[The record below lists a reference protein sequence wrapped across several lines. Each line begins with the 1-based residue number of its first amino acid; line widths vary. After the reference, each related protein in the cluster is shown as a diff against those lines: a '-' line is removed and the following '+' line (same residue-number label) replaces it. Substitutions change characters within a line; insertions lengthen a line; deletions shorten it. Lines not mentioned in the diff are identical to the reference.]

1 LTSADAALRD
11 GIPVTSIS
19 RTLLDLAAGLPRDRF
34 ERALEKSE
42 RLELFNLHSIQE
54 LLGRCGRHPGAR
66 RLRTAVTAYQPPT
79 FTHSDL
85 ERLFLELIRQ
95 AGLPRPSV
103 NFFVAGYEI
112 DMYWPRERFGV
123 ELDGFEFHRTRS
135 AFERD
140 RRRQEDLKLE
150 GIEIVRL
157 TWRRIEHEPDQVAH
171 RLRALLRRRRAELM
185 PEGKPRDF
193 AR

>member
-11 GIPVTSIS
+11 GISVTSIS
-19 RTLLDLAAGLPRDRF
+19 RTLLDLAASLPRDRF

-42 RLELFNLHSIQE
+42 RLELFDLHSVQE

-66 RLRTAVTAYQPPT
+66 RLRAAVTAYQPPT
-79 FTHSDL
+79 FTRSEL
-85 ERLFLELIRQ
+85 ERKFLELVHQ
-95 AGLPRPSV
+95 AELPRPSV

-112 DMYWPRERFGV
+112 DVYWPSERFGV
-123 ELDGFEFHRTRS
+123 ELDGYEFHRTRA

-140 RRRQEDLKLE
+140 RRRQEDLKLA
-150 GIEIVRL
+150 GIELVRL
-157 TWRRIEHEPDQVAH
+157 TAWRIEREPEQVAH
-171 RLRALLRRRRAELM
+171 RLRVLLERRRSEIT